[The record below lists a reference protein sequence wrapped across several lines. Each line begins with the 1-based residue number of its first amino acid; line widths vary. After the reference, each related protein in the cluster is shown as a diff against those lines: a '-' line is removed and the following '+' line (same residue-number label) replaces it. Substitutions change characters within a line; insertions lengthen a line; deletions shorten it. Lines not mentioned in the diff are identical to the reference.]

1 MLAWYYMQQFSTK
14 FTEIQNVF
22 FYNEKKKYLIDNSS
36 NGNYV
41 TQSYNQ
47 IVSITPP

>member
-1 MLAWYYMQQFSTK
+1 MQQLSAKFS
-14 FTEIQNVF
+14 EIQNVF

-36 NGNYV
+36 NGKYA

-47 IVSITPP
+47 IVSITVP